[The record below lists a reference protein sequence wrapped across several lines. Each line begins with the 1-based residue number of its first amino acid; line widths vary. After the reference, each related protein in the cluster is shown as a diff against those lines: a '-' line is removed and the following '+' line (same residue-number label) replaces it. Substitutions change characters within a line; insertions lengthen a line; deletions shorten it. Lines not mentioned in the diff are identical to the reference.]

1 MKIEKNKVVS
11 VNYHLTGKLEDQPEE
26 LIEQT
31 SKEEPFVFLYGAG
44 GMLEDFEK
52 NLSGKSAGDAFD
64 FHIKADKAYGE
75 HNGDYVA
82 EIPKEAFHVEGKFD
96 SERVKEGEELP
107 MLDSEGHQMQG
118 MVVEVGDKHVV
129 MDFNHPLAGYDLHF
143 SGAVLEVRE
152 ATEEELEHG
161 HVHGPHGHHH

>member
-1 MKIEKNKVVS
+1 MTIEKNKVVT
-11 VNYHLTGKLEDQPEE
+11 VNYHLTGKLQDEPEE
-26 LIEQT
+26 LIEKT
-31 SKEEPFVFLYGAG
+31 STEEPFVFLYGAG

-52 NLSGKSAGDAFD
+52 NLSGKKAGDAFD

-82 EIPKEAFHVEGKFD
+82 EIPKQAFHVEGKFD
-96 SERVKEGEELP
+96 AERVKEGEELP
-107 MLDSEGHQMQG
+107 MLDSEGNQMQG
-118 MVVEVGDKHVV
+118 MVVEVSDEHVV

-143 SGAVLEVRE
+143 VGNIIEVRD
-152 ATEEELEHG
+152 ATAEELDHG